1 MTQQAVQREKVMP
14 FKSKSQMRGA
24 FSGALGSEMK
34 RKAKHWAALTPDIKS
49 LPEHSLGKGK
59 KKGKK

>member
-1 MTQQAVQREKVMP
+1 MKVDSVQKERTVP

-24 FSGALGSEMK
+24 FSGAFGPEMK
-34 RKAKHWAALTPDIKS
+34 ARAHHWASLTPNISK
-49 LPEHSLGKGK
+49 LPERKLGKE

>member
-1 MTQQAVQREKVMP
+1 MP